1 MQNALD
7 SQILLAFYTLYVMPV
22 KTSPVTGC
30 GATDPQGG
38 LCKSHAEQR
47 NVL

>member
-7 SQILLAFYTLYVMPV
+7 SQIPLAFYTLYHMPA
-22 KTSPVTGC
+22 KTFPGTGYE
-30 GATDPQGG
+30 AMRTQSG
-38 LCKSHAEQR
+38 LCKSHAEKR